1 MTQSFKTPKGP
12 TAMALY
18 EGLTASA
25 NGNAQR
31 LGTVHRLKLACDAL
45 VAGGKDFSLKDI
57 EAYCKATF
65 SKGPNAQ
72 SISNDKGLR
81 VYVVA
86 RRGEADLARR
96 GKPRSPLDQ
105 DIEAIADLDLRSRM
119 RLLAEDYRLVQK
131 RFRIITEALARLNPP
146 LDLNVLL
153 GGGSPAAQ
161 SATPTALSACV
172 ADDQVAA
179 LRRVVCFFRDA
190 ERVRRAGLDVDAGDV
205 IGRGLRETVV
215 EGRDI
220 ALLETLL
227 SSLER

>member
-1 MTQSFKTPKGP
+1 MTQSFHTPTDL
-12 TAMALY
+12 TATALY
-18 EGLTASA
+18 EGLTAAA

-31 LGTVHRLKLACDAL
+31 LGTVHRLKQACDAL

-57 EAYCKATF
+57 ETYCKATF

-81 VYVVA
+81 VYVLA

-131 RFRIITEALARLNPP
+131 RFRIITEALAKLNPP
-146 LDLNVLL
+146 MDLDVLL
-153 GGGSPAAQ
+153 GGRSPAAQ
-161 SATPTALSACV
+161 SATPAALSARV

-190 ERVRRAGLDVDAGDV
+190 KRVRRAGLDVDGGDV

>member
-1 MTQSFKTPKGP
+1 MTQSFHTPTDL
-12 TAMALY
+12 TATALY
-18 EGLTASA
+18 EGLTAAA

-31 LGTVHRLKLACDAL
+31 LGTVHRLKQACDAL

-57 EAYCKATF
+57 ETYCKATF

-81 VYVVA
+81 VYVLA

-131 RFRIITEALARLNPP
+131 RFRIITEALAKLNPP
-146 LDLNVLL
+146 MDLDVLL
-153 GGGSPAAQ
+153 GGGAPPPS
-161 SATPTALSACV
+161 
-172 ADDQVAA
+172 
-179 LRRVVCFFRDA
+179 LRHRQR
-190 ERVRRAGLDVDAGDV
+190 
-205 IGRGLRETVV
+205 
-215 EGRDI
+215 
-220 ALLETLL
+220 
-227 SSLER
+227 